1 MSLVLRVH
9 PENRELKELL
19 VPPVAWERMVNKETE
34 ERSVLPET
42 REMME
47 LSANQATMA
56 LLDLKVVRDPMVR
69 KVLMA
74 HRARLAP
81 GAITALP
88 EPQALLDPSV
98 TQDPMAFKALLAPSA
113 QSVPTDL
120 KVRSVRLARLV
131 IKAPTVSVAPSERLV
146 LMVLRVTPVALVL
159 SARQELM
166 ERLAATASLAK
177 MELQAHPDLKD
188 PTVKLALPV
197 FKVAP
202 VL

>member
-42 REMME
+42 REVME
-47 LSANQATMA
+47 LSANQATLA
-56 LLDLKVVRDPMVR
+56 LLDLKAVRDPMVR

-81 GAITALP
+81 RAIKALS
-88 EPQALLDPSV
+88 EPQELLDPSV
-98 TQDPMAFKALLAPSA
+98 TQDPLAFKALLAPSA

-120 KVRSVRLARLV
+120 QVRSVRLARLV
-131 IKAPTVSVAPSERLV
+131 IKAHPVWVAPSERLV
-146 LMVLRVTPVALVL
+146 LMVLRVTPVAKVL

-166 ERLAATASLAK
+166 ERLAATASLAM

-197 FKVAP
+197 FKDPP